1 MAEASKKREPSSGKR
16 RDKVIPVPRQD
27 DDRSSPE
34 ERNSLDP
41 VDESSRESF
50 PASDAPAW
58 NAGVTDPAPPPVTK
72 D

>member
-1 MAEASKKREPSSGKR
+1 MAEASKKREPSSPIS
-16 RDKVIPVPRQD
+16 VTQQD
-27 DDRSSPE
+27 ENQGSPE
-34 ERNSLDP
+34 ERNPLDP

>member
-1 MAEASKKREPSSGKR
+1 MTEASKKREPSSGKR
-16 RDKVIPVPRQD
+16 RDKVIPATHQEED
-27 DDRSSPE
+27 KGSPE
-34 ERNSLDP
+34 ERNPLDP